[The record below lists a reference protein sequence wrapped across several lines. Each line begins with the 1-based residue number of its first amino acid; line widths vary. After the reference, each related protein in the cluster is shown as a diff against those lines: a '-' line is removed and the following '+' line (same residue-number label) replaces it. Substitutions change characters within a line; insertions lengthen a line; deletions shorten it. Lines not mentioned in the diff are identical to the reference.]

1 MAVNGKPVLPSR
13 LWGIAP
19 LPEATVVSFSPPTN
33 AAPTSS
39 TLSKFTSMRDPQSKK
54 ADRRQILVLVAI
66 CLFLYFFMLGAR
78 ALWDHDEGIHAA
90 MARNMVE
97 TGDWVTPTFNGE
109 GFYDKPALF
118 NWLGAL
124 SFEALGFTELA
135 ARLPS
140 AVLGLASVLLTFLLG
155 RRLFGSTVGFLGG
168 LILATSGL
176 FMVLSRAVQYDIVLT
191 FFTTL
196 SLFLFYSGVVDEK
209 HRRHYF
215 LSFYVAAAFA
225 VLAKGPLGLVIPALV
240 IGPYLLL
247 TRRLGLLREMQIGW
261 GALIV
266 VAIAS
271 PWYILMGLR
280 NEDFLSH
287 FFLGQNVGYFL
298 SPESRHPEP
307 FYFYLLVLPGL
318 LFPWTAFLP
327 LAIYRPLRDPQSR
340 SRDPIRFLLV
350 WVIVIFVFF
359 SLSVS
364 KLETYLL
371 PLFPAVALLIA
382 LLWEK
387 LLTTR
392 NEGLRR
398 GLFWFHLP
406 IVAISLAS
414 VVYVWLY
421 PPLEKSLRY
430 GIDQKVLLAF
440 VLPIAGFLT
449 ASLWLLWSRR
459 YAACL
464 AALVGVMVSGLVV
477 FTTVFAPATD
487 PYRSTKDLALELDPR
502 LPPGEEIAF
511 FSRLRDSALFYTGR
525 GAVVFKDPQEL
536 DRYFAS
542 EGRAFCLVEDRYL
555 SKLDEIAD
563 RFTVVDKVGNK
574 VLLSDQPD

>member
-1 MAVNGKPVLPSR
+1 MYPGL
-13 LWGIAP
+13 LGIAP
-19 LPEATVVSFSPPTN
+19 DLVTTVVSFS
-33 AAPTSS
+33 APTVRPPANHAPLKYSAMRHLQS
-39 TLSKFTSMRDPQSKK
+39 TK
-54 ADRRQILVLVAI
+54 AERRQILVLLAV
-66 CLFLYFFMLGAR
+66 CLFLFFFKLGSR

-90 MARNMVE
+90 MARTMVE

-124 SFEALGFTELA
+124 SFEVLGFTELA

-140 AVLGLASVLLTFLLG
+140 AVLGLASVLVTYLLG
-155 RRLFGSTVGFLGG
+155 RRLFGSRVGFLGG

-176 FMVLSRAVQYDIVLT
+176 FMVLSRAVQYDMVLA

-196 SLFLFYSGVVDEK
+196 SLFSFYSGVVDEK
-209 HRRHYF
+209 HRRRYF
-215 LSFYVAAAFA
+215 LLFYVAAAFA

-247 TRRLGLLREMQIGW
+247 TRRLGLMREMQIGW
-261 GALIV
+261 GVLIV

-298 SPESRHPEP
+298 SAESRHAEP

-327 LAIYRPLRDPQSR
+327 LAIYRPLSDPQSR
-340 SRDPIRFLLV
+340 SKDPIRFLLV

-359 SLSVS
+359 SVAVS

-392 NEGLRR
+392 PEGLRR
-398 GLFWFHLP
+398 GLLWFQLP
-406 IVAISLAS
+406 IVAASLAG
-414 VVYVWLY
+414 VVYVWLF

-430 GIDQKVLLAF
+430 GIDQRVLFAF
-440 VLPIAGFLT
+440 VLPVAGFLT
-449 ASLWLLWSRR
+449 ASFWLLWSRR
-459 YAACL
+459 YKACL

-477 FTTVFAPATD
+477 FTTVFAPVTD
-487 PYRSTKDLALELDPR
+487 PYRSTKDLALDLDPR
-502 LPPGEEIAF
+502 LPPGEEIVF

-525 GAVVFKDPQEL
+525 GAVVFRDPQEL
-536 DRYFAS
+536 DSYFA
-542 EGRAFCLVEDRYL
+542 EGGRAFCLVEDRYL
-555 SKLDEIAD
+555 SKLNDIAD
-563 RFTVVDKVGNK
+563 RFTVVEKVGNK
-574 VLLSDQPD
+574 SLLSDRPD